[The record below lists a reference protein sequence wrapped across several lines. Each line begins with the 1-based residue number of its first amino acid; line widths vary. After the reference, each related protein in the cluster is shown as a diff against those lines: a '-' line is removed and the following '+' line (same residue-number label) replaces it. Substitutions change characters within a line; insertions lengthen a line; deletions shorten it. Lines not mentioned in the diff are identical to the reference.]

1 MADTV
6 ADEGRAAT
14 DMTSDGVRWV
24 ADAAPDSA
32 RRASDMESDSV
43 RITADTRSDDARW
56 MTFAELAAA
65 RGISRASASR
75 LVRRRKW
82 RRQSDNQGN
91 VRILVP
97 PEDSELADSPLDIV
111 QSLESTFREQ
121 VEHER
126 KRAENAEARADRTLA
141 LLAEANTDRAAA
153 VTRAERAEALI
164 ANLETDV
171 ATKEEVAAQLRAECD
186 RARQH
191 AREAE
196 DAIVELRQAEAAR
209 RGQGRWARIKA
220 AWRGN

>member
-1 MADTV
+1 
-6 ADEGRAAT
+6 
-14 DMTSDGVRWV
+14 
-24 ADAAPDSA
+24 
-32 RRASDMESDSV
+32 
-43 RITADTRSDDARW
+43 
-56 MTFAELAAA
+56 
-65 RGISRASASR
+65 
-75 LVRRRKW
+75 
-82 RRQSDNQGN
+82 
-91 VRILVP
+91 
-97 PEDSELADSPLDIV
+97 LDIV

-186 RARQH
+186 RTRQH

-196 DAIVELRQAEAAR
+196 DAIAELRQAEAAR
-209 RGQGRWARIKA
+209 RGQGRWARIKV